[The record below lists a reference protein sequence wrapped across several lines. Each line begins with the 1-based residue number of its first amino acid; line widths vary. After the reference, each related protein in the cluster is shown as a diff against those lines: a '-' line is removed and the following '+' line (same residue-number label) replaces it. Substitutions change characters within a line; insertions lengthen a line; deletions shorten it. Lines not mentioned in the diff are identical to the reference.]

1 MSMANSMNSINS
13 INSINSMNSMKI
25 RALGVYFQHWGKD
38 EITQRI
44 QQQGQETTNK
54 IIHKEYLYC
63 VSPHRMSQYVDEISK
78 KAFFQGLMFEG
89 DTPESIFLKMKELAE
104 ALLNSTPYVPS
115 GCKEGFDYHHPRFVR
130 KVKRVV
136 GDLPFFCYSFYSEKQ
151 KASLRRV
158 DALLSLPVLKFQN

>member
-1 MSMANSMNSINS
+1 MDNCINS
-13 INSINSMNSMKI
+13 LDNSMKI
-25 RALGVYFQHWGKD
+25 RALGIYFQHWGKD

-44 QQQGQETTNK
+44 QQQGQKTTNK
-54 IIHKEYLYC
+54 VIHKEYLYC

-78 KAFFQGLMFEG
+78 KDFFQGLMFEG

-104 ALLNSTPYVPS
+104 ALLNSTPHVPS
-115 GCKEGFDYHHPRFVR
+115 GCKEGFEYHNPRFVR

-136 GDLPFFCYSFYSEKQ
+136 GDLPFFCYYSEKQ

-158 DALLSLPVLKFQN
+158 DALLSLPVLKFQNFERLNS